1 MTADNALRLEQ
12 VPSIGPVGLVT
23 NTPERVHPITNAD
36 VYEVLRWMHADLKAI
51 HRAFRHV
58 ADIRRD
64 LESTR
69 LLYHKQAAA
78 VLRSV
83 EQHEGIASR
92 VAKMESQSRLQQAA
106 LERLSLESSQVS
118 GRLEQMQASIDA
130 LTAQLAI
137 PWWKRLLGRT
147 S

>member
-1 MTADNALRLEQ
+1 VNNALRLENI
-12 VPSIGPVGLVT
+12 PTIGPEGLAT

-51 HRAFRHV
+51 HRAFGHV

-64 LESTR
+64 LEATR

-78 VLRSV
+78 VSKSV
-83 EQHEGIASR
+83 EQHEGIAE
-92 VAKMESQSRLQQAA
+92 A
-106 LERLSLESSQVS
+106 ERTLSLRVSEMGTQVGSHAVTLESLVRQNVEL
-118 GRLEQMQASIDA
+118 RESIDA
-130 LTAQLAI
+130 LTAQLKI
-137 PWWKRLLGRT
+137 PWWKRLIGRT